1 MFRNHILVCLSII
14 PREQLQFSDIACV
27 SLSTND
33 SYLEVSPSL
42 KSRNLVSN
50 ICPNDD
56 VLQHS
61 QSMIDTNA
69 VISVN
74 LLNTNYT
81 LRPWTNRICQPT
93 SQLSVES
100 FTISPSNG
108 HKITQSALI
117 VTITMK

>member
-1 MFRNHILVCLSII
+1 MFCNT
-14 PREQLQFSDIACV
+14 V
-27 SLSTND
+27 S
-33 SYLEVSPSL
+33 
-42 KSRNLVSN
+42 
-50 ICPNDD
+50 
-56 VLQHS
+56 
-61 QSMIDTNA
+61 SMIDTNA